1 MIEEGIVTPADPNL
15 ADPGT
20 PAQAAPAVDETPGD
34 ANPTASTEGQAAT
47 PEAPSPRVEDSTVE
61 KRFRDT
67 QAALMQAKQ
76 ELANLKRQ
84 LTPDVVAAIQTTQQP
99 NMSGR
104 ELLRKKLES
113 NPEIMDDPVTNIQY
127 HQNMNAAQIQAMLDE
142 RDAKHAF
149 AKEAEDIPALKNVN
163 LCDPK
168 MEAAYRNARAVLVN
182 SGEPETNPYMLAFT
196 FAYPKEAKR
205 LMKGGVTVDEAS
217 RKAQERIEKPG
228 PAREPQAANKTV
240 VVDKNDPNWF
250 IAYVQKHHPGVAG
263 QQ

>member
-1 MIEEGIVTPADPNL
+1 VTEETRTPGNPALVDNEIPAD
-15 ADPGT
+15 G
-20 PAQAAPAVDETPGD
+20 AAPVVDETPGD
-34 ANPTASTEGQAAT
+34 PNPTASTEGQADA
-47 PEAPSPRVEDSTVE
+47 PESPSPGVQDSTVE

-99 NMSGR
+99 NVSGR

-113 NPEIMDDPVTNIQY
+113 NPEIMDDPITNLQY

-149 AKEAEDIPALKNVN
+149 AKEADDIPALKNVN
-163 LCDPK
+163 LRDPK
-168 MEAAYRNARAVLVN
+168 MEIAYRNARAVLIN
-182 SGEPETNPYMLAFT
+182 SGEPDTNPYMLAFT
-196 FAYPKEAKR
+196 FAYPQEAKR
-205 LMKGGVTVDEAS
+205 LMKGGVSVDDAS
-217 RKAQERIEKPG
+217 RRAAQRIEKPG
-228 PAREPQAANKTV
+228 PAREPQAGNKPV

-250 IAYVQKHHPGVAG
+250 IAYVQKNHPGVAS